1 MLYREEE
8 RMPDMAKRN
17 QNTFLKR
24 QKEIKRQQKAQEK
37 MARRHG
43 EKAQEA
49 GEIDEDAAAPAVEG
63 QETATDQNPAD
74 QNPEDHTKSI

>member
-1 MLYREEE
+1 
-8 RMPDMAKRN
+8 MAKRN

-43 EKAQEA
+43 QKTQDEIYAEA
-49 GEIDEDAAAPAVEG
+49 AEAAEPAE
-63 QETATDQNPAD
+63 QETTTEEPAPD
-74 QNPEDHTKSI
+74 TAKE

>member
-1 MLYREEE
+1 
-8 RMPDMAKRN
+8 MAKRN

-43 EKAQEA
+43 EKALEA
-49 GEIDEDAAAPAVEG
+49 EEVNEDAATPAPEEVNEDAATPAPEG
-63 QETATDQNPAD
+63 QETAA
-74 QNPEDHTKSI
+74 E

>member
-1 MLYREEE
+1 
-8 RMPDMAKRN
+8 MAKRN

-43 EKAQEA
+43 QKTQE
-49 GEIDEDAAAPAVEG
+49 EIYAAAAEAREQGTLTEETVEDT
-63 QETATDQNPAD
+63 EKDTT
-74 QNPEDHTKSI
+74 EDTEKE

>member
-1 MLYREEE
+1 
-8 RMPDMAKRN
+8 MPHMAKRN

-43 EKAQEA
+43 LKTEEPEETNEETAEQ
-49 GEIDEDAAAPAVEG
+49 APAE
-63 QETATDQNPAD
+63 QETAAEEKPA
-74 QNPEDHTKSI
+74 E